1 VRKAAKPNEVLGW
14 DGLAFDRNA
23 AHRAGQKQG
32 FASASFPLRCA
43 AMEVLPIEIFG
54 VAIDVPFLAPL
65 GYQSAKLDD
74 FAAKICDPQTG
85 LTLRPDQIHLRKVD
99 DLFDYELK
107 AVFFGDNGTL
117 NRTADRVKLGI
128 RNARTAGDWTV
139 IQQTLTRFYTLMKFD
154 RKTLTHLSTHVHAKF
169 DTAEERDK
177 WLDQFSHNALVHKP
191 CALGYVKI
199 PDWEKDVRVLI
210 ELSNA
215 APNCVFVAWD
225 TQFANDQEWETFIG
239 SLPSV
244 MENSANFFE
253 LGFEPFKERV

>member
-1 VRKAAKPNEVLGW
+1 
-14 DGLAFDRNA
+14 
-23 AHRAGQKQG
+23 
-32 FASASFPLRCA
+32 
-43 AMEVLPIEIFG
+43 MEVLPIEIFG
-54 VAIDVPFLAPL
+54 VAVDVPFPAPL
-65 GYQSAKLDD
+65 GYGSAKLDD
-74 FAAKICDPQTG
+74 FAAKVCDPQTG
-85 LTLRPDQIHLRKVD
+85 LSLRHDQIHLRKVD

-117 NRTADRVKLGI
+117 NRTADRVKLGV

-154 RKTLTHLSTHVHAKF
+154 KKTVSNLSAHVHAKF
-169 DTAEERDK
+169 DTPEERDK

-199 PDWEKDVRVLI
+199 PDWEKDIRVLI
-210 ELSNA
+210 ETSNA

-225 TQFANDQEWETFIG
+225 TQFVNDQEWETFIG
-239 SLPSV
+239 SLVHV
-244 MENSANFFE
+244 MENSVNFFE